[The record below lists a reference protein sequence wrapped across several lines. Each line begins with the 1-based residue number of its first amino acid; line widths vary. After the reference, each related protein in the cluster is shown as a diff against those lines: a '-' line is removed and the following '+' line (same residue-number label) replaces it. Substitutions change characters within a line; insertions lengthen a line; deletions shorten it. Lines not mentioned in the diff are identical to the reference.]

1 MFADFLS
8 WIENYNQ
15 YIVSEWNEQASQK
28 SVDEDMSKAVDS
40 IVSAEDNFIEV
51 ENA

>member
-15 YIVSEWNEQASQK
+15 YIVSEWNVEASQK
-28 SVDEDMSKAVDS
+28 AVDEDMANAVSD
-40 IVSAEDNFIEV
+40 IVEEDNNFIEV